1 MAYNPNM
8 YNTYGQMYGNSYGQQ
23 MYPQSMQSMQG
34 MQPQIYG
41 QTPAVKG
48 EIEWVDGEVGAKAY
62 QVPVGMTK
70 PVALWDT
77 NDTVIYLKSV
87 NQYGIPNPIQKIH
100 YRMEEMVP
108 KYMGQDQAKLESG
121 DTQPET
127 KPDMT
132 GYVRKD
138 ELDAM
143 KEELKEAIRSMQS
156 AEAKGARSNAK
167 SAV

>member
-23 MYPQSMQSMQG
+23 MYPQSMQGMQG

-62 QVPVGMTK
+62 QVPAGMTK

-108 KYMGQDQAKLESG
+108 KYMGQDQARLESG
-121 DTQPET
+121 DAQPET

>member
-23 MYPQSMQSMQG
+23 MYPQSMQG
-34 MQPQIYG
+34 MQPQSYG
-41 QTPAVKG
+41 QAPAVKG

-62 QVPVGMTK
+62 QIPAGMTK

-87 NQYGIPNPIQKIH
+87 NQYGIPNPLQKIH
-100 YRMEEMVP
+100 YRMEEQVP
-108 KYMGQDQAKLESG
+108 KYMGQEQAKLESG
-121 DTQPET
+121 DTNTAQH
-127 KPDMT
+127 DMSQ
-132 GYVRKD
+132 YVRKD
-138 ELDAM
+138 ELEAM
-143 KEELKEAIRSMQS
+143 KNELKQAIQNAQQS
-156 AEAKGARSNAK
+156 SETRGARSNGK

>member
-23 MYPQSMQSMQG
+23 MYPQSMQG
-34 MQPQIYG
+34 MQPQSYV
-41 QTPAVKG
+41 QPPAVKG

-62 QVPVGMTK
+62 QIPAGMTK

-108 KYMGQDQAKLESG
+108 KYMGQDQARLESG
-121 DTQPET
+121 DAQPET

-156 AEAKGARSNAK
+156 AETKGARSNAK

>member
-23 MYPQSMQSMQG
+23 MYPQSMQV
-34 MQPQIYG
+34 MQPQSYG
-41 QTPAVKG
+41 QAPTVKG

-62 QVPVGMTK
+62 QVPAGMTK

-108 KYMGQDQAKLESG
+108 KCMGQDQAKLESG
-121 DTQPET
+121 DTAQT
-127 KPDMT
+127 QHDMSQ
-132 GYVRKD
+132 YVRKD
-138 ELDAM
+138 ELEAM
-143 KEELKEAIRSMQS
+143 KDELKEAIESMRSATEQK
-156 AEAKGARSNAK
+156 AVRSNGK

>member
-23 MYPQSMQSMQG
+23 MYPQSMQV
-34 MQPQIYG
+34 MQPQSYG
-41 QTPAVKG
+41 QAPAVKG

-62 QVPVGMTK
+62 QIPAGMTK

-108 KYMGQDQAKLESG
+108 KYMGKDQAKLESG
-121 DTQPET
+121 DAQPET

>member
-23 MYPQSMQSMQG
+23 MYPQSMQG
-34 MQPQIYG
+34 MQPQSYG
-41 QTPAVKG
+41 QIPAVKG

-62 QVPVGMTK
+62 QVPAGMTK

-121 DTQPET
+121 DAQPET

-156 AEAKGARSNAK
+156 VEAKGARSNAK

>member
-23 MYPQSMQSMQG
+23 MYPQSMQG
-34 MQPQIYG
+34 MQPQSYG
-41 QTPAVKG
+41 QTPVVKG

-62 QVPVGMTK
+62 QVPAGMTK

-108 KYMGQDQAKLESG
+108 KYMGQDQARLESG
-121 DTQPET
+121 DAQPE
-127 KPDMT
+127 PHQDMSQ
-132 GYVRKD
+132 YVRKD

>member
-23 MYPQSMQSMQG
+23 MYPQSMQG
-34 MQPQIYG
+34 MQPQSYG
-41 QTPAVKG
+41 QVPAVKG

-62 QVPVGMTK
+62 QVPAGMTK

-121 DTQPET
+121 DAQPET

-156 AEAKGARSNAK
+156 TEAKGARSNAK

>member
-8 YNTYGQMYGNSYGQQ
+8 YNTYGQMYGNSYGQN
-23 MYPQSMQSMQG
+23 MYPQQVQPMQM
-34 MQPQIYG
+34 PQSYG

-62 QVPVGMTK
+62 QVPAGMTK

-100 YRMEEMVP
+100 YRMEEMTP
-108 KYMGQDQAKLESG
+108 KYTGQDQARLDSG
-121 DTQPET
+121 DAQPET
-127 KPDMT
+127 RHDMT
-132 GYVRKD
+132 EYVRKD

-156 AEAKGARSNAK
+156 TEAKGARSNAK

>member
-8 YNTYGQMYGNSYGQQ
+8 YNTYGQMYGNSYGQT
-23 MYPQSMQSMQG
+23 MYPQPVQPIQQQSFAQ
-34 MQPQIYG
+34 QPVI
-41 QTPAVKG
+41 KG

-62 QVPVGMTK
+62 QIPAGMTK

-77 NDTVIYLKSV
+77 NDTVIYLKSM

-100 YRMEEMVP
+100 YRMEEMIP
-108 KYMGQDQAKLESG
+108 KYMGQETARLESG
-121 DTQPET
+121 DGSSQ
-127 KPDMT
+127 PDMSE
-132 GYVRKD
+132 YVRKE

-143 KEELKEAIRSMQS
+143 KEELKEAIAGIHAPTETRTV
-156 AEAKGARSNAK
+156 KSNAK

>member
-23 MYPQSMQSMQG
+23 MYPQSMQV
-34 MQPQIYG
+34 MQPQSYG
-41 QTPAVKG
+41 QAPAVKG

-62 QVPVGMTK
+62 QVPAGMTK

-121 DTQPET
+121 DAQPEA

-156 AEAKGARSNAK
+156 AESKGARSNAK

>member
-23 MYPQSMQSMQG
+23 MYPQSMQG
-34 MQPQIYG
+34 MQPQGYG
-41 QTPAVKG
+41 QPPAVKG

-62 QVPVGMTK
+62 QVPAGMTK

-121 DTQPET
+121 DAKPET

>member
-23 MYPQSMQSMQG
+23 MYPQSMQG
-34 MQPQIYG
+34 MQPQSYG
-41 QTPAVKG
+41 QAPVVKG

-62 QVPVGMTK
+62 QVPAGMTK

-108 KYMGQDQAKLESG
+108 KYMGQDQARLESG
-121 DTQPET
+121 DAQPET
-127 KPDMT
+127 KPDTT
-132 GYVRKD
+132 GYVCKD
-138 ELDAM
+138 ELNAM

>member
-23 MYPQSMQSMQG
+23 MYPQSMQG
-34 MQPQIYG
+34 MQPQSYG
-41 QTPAVKG
+41 QAPAVKG

-62 QVPVGMTK
+62 QVPAGMTK

-121 DTQPET
+121 DALTET

>member
-23 MYPQSMQSMQG
+23 MYPQSMQGMQG

-62 QVPVGMTK
+62 QVPAGMTK

-121 DTQPET
+121 DAQAET

>member
-8 YNTYGQMYGNSYGQQ
+8 YNTYGQMYGNSYGQN
-23 MYPQSMQSMQG
+23 MYPQQLQQIQPQSYGQSM
-34 MQPQIYG
+34 P
-41 QTPAVKG
+41 VEG
-48 EIEWVDGEVGAKAY
+48 EIKWVDGEVGAKAH
-62 QVPVGMTK
+62 QIPAGMTK

-108 KYMGQDQAKLESG
+108 KYIGQDQAKLESG
-121 DTQPET
+121 DAQEQKPDMTVYVRRDELEDMKEELMSTIRSMQPET
-127 KPDMT
+127 K
-132 GYVRKD
+132 
-138 ELDAM
+138 
-143 KEELKEAIRSMQS
+143 
-156 AEAKGARSNAK
+156 GARTNAK

>member
-23 MYPQSMQSMQG
+23 MYPQSMQGMQG

-62 QVPVGMTK
+62 QVPAGMTK

-100 YRMEEMVP
+100 YRMEEMTP

-121 DTQPET
+121 DAQPET